1 MDERRIPTLTE
12 VVSSP
17 RNGLPAGPP
26 ALSESAI
33 AELQTRLSAESFA
46 LVERLLHSA
55 MKELEATLF
64 DEVIN
69 RLRAELPDLVDKVL
83 HEHLRKD

>member
-1 MDERRIPTLTE
+1 MDKSRIPTLTN
-12 VVSSP
+12 VVS
-17 RNGLPAGPP
+17 PAPSAVPAAPP
-26 ALSESAI
+26 SLGEAEI

-69 RLRAELPDLVDKVL
+69 RLRAELPDLVDNVL
-83 HEHLRKD
+83 REHLEKD